1 LLLFQFVR
9 FSVDFAGSR
18 AFVVRGNGGGG
29 CKEASPLQKYLPVV
43 PSDRENC

>member
-29 CKEASPLQKYLPVV
+29 CKEASKPPAKIFA
-43 PSDRENC
+43 CCAK